1 MAERQRPT
9 NGERYDQFGKCLIAS
24 AIALAVDYGSYR
36 ALTAT
41 RWIDL
46 PTAAVAGYSIGL
58 VVSYFL
64 MAGRVFTD
72 CWLRDKKKFEVPLFL
87 VSGLLGNLLTY
98 LTVAIYVHLLGEQET
113 PAKLAAIAV
122 SFFSVFAFRKLI
134 VFRIREGDT

>member
-9 NGERYDQFGKCLIAS
+9 NGERYDQFGKYLIAS

-46 PTAAVAGYSIGL
+46 PTAAVAGYSVGL

-72 CWLRDKKKFEVPLFL
+72 RWLRANGV
-87 VSGLLGNLLTY
+87 
-98 LTVAIYVHLLGEQET
+98 
-113 PAKLAAIAV
+113 
-122 SFFSVFAFRKLI
+122 
-134 VFRIREGDT
+134 